1 MIDKEKLKNFCE
13 KYITGSDYFLT
24 DLSVSKDNDIVVEVD
39 NMDGVDLD
47 FCAGLTRAIE
57 EEFDR
62 SIEDYS
68 LEVGSAGLTTPFKV
82 LKQYEKNIGT
92 DVEVLTKGGLKQK
105 GTLKSADENGFVL
118 TIETK
123 EKPEGAKRKVTV
135 YKDFEYKYDD
145 VKYTKSIITI

>member
-82 LKQYEKNIGT
+82 LKQYGMNIGT
-92 DVEVLTKGGLKQK
+92 NLIGMSFSVNIIF
-105 GTLKSADENGFVL
+105 S
-118 TIETK
+118 
-123 EKPEGAKRKVTV
+123 
-135 YKDFEYKYDD
+135 
-145 VKYTKSIITI
+145 YTT